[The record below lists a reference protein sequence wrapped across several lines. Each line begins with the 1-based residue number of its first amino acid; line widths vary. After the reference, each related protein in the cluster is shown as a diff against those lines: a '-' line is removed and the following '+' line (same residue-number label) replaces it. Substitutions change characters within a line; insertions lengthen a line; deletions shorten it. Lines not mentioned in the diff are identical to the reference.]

1 MDLKQFL
8 VQKLSLFFMLTTLIT
23 LVICAFGLYL
33 DADAQFGYNELLT
46 PVRIAALCVIPTLVT
61 YSRHEL
67 TPRQMKARM
76 ALELALIEAVVL
88 ALAFTSPA
96 IDTDRASVVA
106 AIAGSVLGIYVLARL
121 FSWLHDSAQARELNA
136 ELARF
141 QQLFEE

>member
-8 VQKLSLFFMLTTLIT
+8 VQRLSLFFMLTTLIT
-23 LVICAFGLYL
+23 LVICVFGLCL
-33 DADAQFGYNELLT
+33 DADARFGYDELLT

-61 YSRHEL
+61 YSSREL
-67 TPRQMKARM
+67 SPREMKVRM
-76 ALELALIEAVVL
+76 GLELVLIEAVVL

>member
-1 MDLKQFL
+1 MDLKPFL

-46 PVRIAALCVIPTLVT
+46 PVRISALCVIPTLVT
-61 YSRHEL
+61 YSSREL
-67 TPRQMKARM
+67 SPREMKVRM
-76 ALELALIEAVVL
+76 GLELVLIEAVVL
-88 ALAFTSPA
+88 GIAFTSPV
-96 IDTDRASVVA
+96 IDTTQATVVL
-106 AIAGSVLGIYVLARL
+106 AIAGSVLGIYVLARF